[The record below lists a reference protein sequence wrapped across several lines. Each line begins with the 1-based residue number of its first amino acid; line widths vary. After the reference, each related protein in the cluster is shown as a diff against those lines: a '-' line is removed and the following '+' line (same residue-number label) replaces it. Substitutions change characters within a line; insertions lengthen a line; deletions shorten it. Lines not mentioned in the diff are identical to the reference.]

1 MLPVKWMPPECFL
14 DGIFTSKSDVWSF
27 GILLWEVMSMGYMPY
42 PGRGNQEV
50 MSFVQGG
57 GRLTPPNS
65 STPGP
70 IYALMAQCWN
80 SVPEM
85 RPNFSTIIERLGY
98 CLVDPDVIRISLPIF
113 TRASSDE
120 STMMRPPPDAADY
133 LVPNHPCSNSAS
145 NYSVSTVKTELLS
158 PDTYSAGDGH
168 LVELVQESMS
178 QSPPPP
184 PVPLKMKQQASWA
197 ETPFMGVSKSIE
209 TPSAS
214 SITCSGNTASPSL
227 SQSSPGAQ
235 DVSSSSTTTTKRE
248 PDLQQLDPSKL
259 TQISTSSPT
268 TSLSSPLLQSST
280 ASVTTPQ
287 SLSTNGQPVD
297 SKLPTKYVNV

>member
-1 MLPVKWMPPECFL
+1 MTL
-14 DGIFTSKSDVWSF
+14 
-27 GILLWEVMSMGYMPY
+27 
-42 PGRGNQEV
+42 GRGNQEV

-70 IYALMAQCWN
+70 IYALMTQCWN

-98 CLVDPDVIRISLPIF
+98 CLVDPDVLRIALPIF
-113 TRASSDE
+113 TRASSDDT
-120 STMMRPPPDAADY
+120 TMMRPPPDAADY

-184 PVPLKMKQQASWA
+184 SVPLKMQQQHEKEQTSWA
-197 ETPFMGVSKSIE
+197 ETPFTEVSKLTE

-214 SITCSGNTASPSL
+214 SITRSGNKEGQNISV
-227 SQSSPGAQ
+227 SQSSPVVQ
-235 DVSSSSTTTTKRE
+235 DVSSSSTTTTRE

-259 TQISTSSPT
+259 TQISTSQK
-268 TSLSSPLLQSST
+268 TSLASPSLQSSIP
-280 ASVTTPQ
+280 SVTTSQP
-287 SLSTNGQPVD
+287 LSTNGQPVD

>member
-1 MLPVKWMPPECFL
+1 MTL
-14 DGIFTSKSDVWSF
+14 
-27 GILLWEVMSMGYMPY
+27 
-42 PGRGNQEV
+42 GRGNQEV

-70 IYALMAQCWN
+70 IYALMTQCWN

-98 CLVDPDVIRISLPIF
+98 CLVDPDVLRIPLPIF
-113 TRASSDE
+113 TRASSDDT
-120 STMMRPPPDAADY
+120 TMMRPPPDAADY

-184 PVPLKMKQQASWA
+184 SVPLKMQQQHEKQQASWA
-197 ETPFMGVSKSIE
+197 ETPFTGVSKPTE

-214 SITCSGNTASPSL
+214 SITRGGNKEGQNTTASTSL
-227 SQSSPGAQ
+227 SQSLEAQ
-235 DVSSSSTTTTKRE
+235 DVSSSSTKRE

-280 ASVTTPQ
+280 PSVTTSQP
-287 SLSTNGQPVD
+287 LSTNGQPVD